1 MFELSKDRYG
11 ILIESVM
18 QIPFNMLMAR
28 SVICGHVDG
37 KIFVDSL
44 ECPETFY
51 IVHAYGMTFLCGDSK
66 NEAFNKWL
74 FDYFTGRS
82 YERKRDEWLQ
92 AFPREWDIV
101 MNRFVDEG
109 IAIPYSRLN
118 LKLDA
123 EKFYEGYSQTGTSRY
138 EIIATPTDMLFE
150 ISGSVVPKDY
160 WKTPEQAADMAKAF
174 SVMIDG
180 KLVSTAFTS
189 ARHDDKLEIGIETSK
204 EHYGKGL
211 AYLACAKLVEYCLDN
226 NLEPVW
232 SCRYENTASVKLSEK
247 LGFTEIL
254 RMPYY
259 HIPKRKT
266 SF

>member
-1 MFELSKDRYG
+1 MFKLGKDKYE
-11 ILIESVM
+11 ILLDPVM

-37 KIFVDSL
+37 KIFVDSC
-44 ECPETFY
+44 ESPESYY
-51 IVHAYGMTFLCGDSK
+51 IIHASSMTFLCGNSK
-66 NEAFNKWL
+66 NEMFNKWL
-74 FDYFTGRS
+74 FDYFTGRFCD
-82 YERKRDEWLQ
+82 RKTDEWLQ
-92 AFPREWDIV
+92 AFPREWDVV
-101 MNRFVDEG
+101 MSRFVDDG
-109 IAIPYSRLN
+109 IAIPYNRLN
-118 LKLDA
+118 LKFDTA
-123 EKFYEGYSQTGTSRY
+123 KFYEKYSQTDTSQY
-138 EIIATPTDMLFE
+138 DVISTPADMLFE

-160 WKTPEQAADMAKAF
+160 WKTPEHATDMAKAF

-180 KLVSTAFTS
+180 KPVSTAFTS

-211 AYLACAKLVEYCLDN
+211 AYLACAKLIEYCLDN

-247 LGFTEIL
+247 LGFSEIL

-259 HIPKRKT
+259 HIPK
-266 SF
+266 